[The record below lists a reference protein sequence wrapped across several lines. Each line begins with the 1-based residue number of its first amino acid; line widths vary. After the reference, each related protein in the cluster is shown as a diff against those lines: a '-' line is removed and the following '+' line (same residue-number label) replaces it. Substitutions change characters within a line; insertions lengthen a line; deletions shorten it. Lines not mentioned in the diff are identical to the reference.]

1 MHKNNSNFCAT
12 LPIAFYYLMWY
23 YNTCKEEITNEIEN
37 NFLQKI
43 KITID
48 KRNNV
53 CYNKYIIKK
62 RGARMTIT
70 ILLMIILLSQAPKE
84 KNKK

>member
-1 MHKNNSNFCAT
+1 MRLKTTS
-12 LPIAFYYLMWY
+12 Y
-23 YNTCKEEITNEIEN
+23 K
-37 NFLQKI
+37 KI

-53 CYNKYIIKK
+53 CYNKNIIKK
-62 RGARMTIT
+62 RGAKMTIT